1 MAMAMAK
8 TLCPTTGRLV
18 LIISTLTALQSI
30 SSRRV
35 SDAIMLLSR
44 CRNHAAR
51 DRQLGARFFASTS
64 TSTVFIP
71 MQDVPAPWCQLKRQN
86 RYHSFHF
93 HQRHNYHNLHHRKA
107 ASVRIRTA
115 MSWPLTVPSAVGVSS
130 STSSSFGRRNLSSLR
145 AQTTTCNDE
154 IEHQQQCI
162 ELPQKS
168 ADRNGLLRYVVLA
181 DDGHPLRLYARAPR
195 HHQQQHTHDDKVN
208 GNSGFST
215 YNALL
220 STSKEDNGKN
230 EKINNSFDIQN
241 DQQQQQQQ
249 RSILLLHGRTWSS
262 QPVFDLRTSDD
273 DHKRQSTLQSL
284 ADLGF
289 AAYALDLRGFGETPR
304 DYRYDGD
311 NDDENEKSRSGG
323 YTTPMRCVADVKC
336 AIEWITKRHSS
347 ITTVSAADAAT
358 RGDDDEDDNSNM
370 SINTKPALLGWSQGA
385 LVAQMYAQL
394 HGPTTLSDLIL
405 FGSIYDPKTI
415 YPRKPLYLNFD
426 QSYANQQR
434 AMAAPE
440 NANTEVAALEDF
452 TLPGTICDE
461 AASAFSTLALEV
473 DPIKAAWDD
482 LHEFNICNPALVH
495 VPTMVMAGSQDPY
508 VSWDAQRELFDRLG
522 TEDKAMCILPGCDH
536 AAHILKAR
544 RMFIRAVAGFLLR
557 KDEF

>member
-1 MAMAMAK
+1 
-8 TLCPTTGRLV
+8 
-18 LIISTLTALQSI
+18 
-30 SSRRV
+30 
-35 SDAIMLLSR
+35 MLSSR
-44 CRNHAAR
+44 CRNHAAAVIGR
-51 DRQLGARFFASTS
+51 DRHGALFFASTS
-64 TSTVFIP
+64 TVP
-71 MQDVPAPWCQLKRQN
+71 MRMPYSPSCHHHHYVNLQRPSQHQIFPLHRCQ
-86 RYHSFHF
+86 YHHY
-93 HQRHNYHNLHHRKA
+93 RHA
-107 ASVRIRTA
+107 AN
-115 MSWPLTVPSAVGVSS
+115 
-130 STSSSFGRRNLSSLR
+130 RRNLSSLR
-145 AQTTTCNDE
+145 AHTTCNDD
-154 IEHQQQCI
+154 IEHQQQQQYA

-168 ADRNGLLRYVVLA
+168 GDRNGLLRHVVVA

-195 HHQQQHTHDDKVN
+195 HHHRAPDDNVN
-208 GNSGFST
+208 GDSYDDGSFDR

-220 STSKEDNGKN
+220 STTMEYSNKN
-230 EKINNSFDIQN
+230 EKSNNLFDMH
-241 DQQQQQQQ
+241 QQQQQQ

-273 DHKRQSTLQSL
+273 DDKRQSTLQSL

-304 DYRYDGD
+304 DYRYDENDNND
-311 NDDENEKSRSGG
+311 NDGDQDDVVLASFDEKRKRSGG

-336 AIEWITKRHSS
+336 AIDWIANRHTYATSVADTNED
-347 ITTVSAADAAT
+347 TTRSDT
-358 RGDDDEDDNSNM
+358 DDNSNM

-415 YPRKPLYLNFD
+415 YPRKPLYHNFD
-426 QSYANQQR
+426 QSYAEQR
-434 AMAAPE
+434 RMMAAPE
-440 NANTEVAALEDF
+440 NVNTEVAALEDF

-473 DPIKAAWDD
+473 DPVKAAWDD

-495 VPTMVMAGSQDPY
+495 VPTLVMAGSQDPY

>member
-1 MAMAMAK
+1 MEF
-8 TLCPTTGRLV
+8 
-18 LIISTLTALQSI
+18 I
-30 SSRRV
+30 SSNDDN
-35 SDAIMLLSR
+35 SNNNIS
-44 CRNHAAR
+44 
-51 DRQLGARFFASTS
+51 
-64 TSTVFIP
+64 
-71 MQDVPAPWCQLKRQN
+71 
-86 RYHSFHF
+86 
-93 HQRHNYHNLHHRKA
+93 NLH
-107 ASVRIRTA
+107 
-115 MSWPLTVPSAVGVSS
+115 
-130 STSSSFGRRNLSSLR
+130 
-145 AQTTTCNDE
+145 
-154 IEHQQQCI
+154 
-162 ELPQKS
+162 
-168 ADRNGLLRYVVLA
+168 
-181 DDGHPLRLYARAPR
+181 
-195 HHQQQHTHDDKVN
+195 
-208 GNSGFST
+208 
-215 YNALL
+215 
-220 STSKEDNGKN
+220 
-230 EKINNSFDIQN
+230 
-241 DQQQQQQQ
+241 QQQQQQHQQQKQQ

-273 DHKRQSTLQSL
+273 DDKRQSTLQSL

-304 DYRYDGD
+304 DYRFHD
-311 NDDENEKSRSGG
+311 NDEGDHVENRERESAGDSDDEKNQQRRSGG

-336 AIEWITKRHSS
+336 VIDWIAKRHSS
-347 ITTVSAADAAT
+347 SDIPSAATNEDSLI
-358 RGDDDEDDNSNM
+358 DSDDNSNM
-370 SINTKPALLGWSQGA
+370 CINTNPALLGWSQGA

-426 QSYANQQR
+426 VSNSQQQR
-434 AMAAPE
+434 TMAAAPE
-440 NANTEVAALEDF
+440 KANTEVAALEDF

-461 AASAFSTLALEV
+461 AASAFSTLALKV

-495 VPTMVMAGSQDPY
+495 VPTLVMAGSQDPY